1 MISNFCDA
9 FDMFNYS
16 DNDSFFGKSIGEI
29 NLYKQDN
36 YSDKDNDFNNE
47 NYNEN
52 NNCNLNFKHERTTLE
67 TLDSTKKKAN
77 KKENSNQIFW
87 TLDIIKINIFDKEEY
102 KNIFTSDIKC
112 KIKEDIQIDESFLN
126 KKRSRE
132 FTVINDFYDPIDN
145 DNKNQIEGKITK
157 RGRKLK
163 NEEGERKHNKKSAD
177 NIIKKVKSKLFKFCI
192 WFLNNM
198 IKESD
203 RTEFIYDLDY
213 QYINKLKKEIDLKFI
228 GMPLKDLFSLN
239 ISPKYED
246 KTADSNKK
254 TIQNLLC
261 DNQDETLKFCFD
273 MTFGDWIDIFT
284 YKKKVSELFFKY
296 FDDNYNGI
304 DVKKIEDNLIGVDV
318 LLKEIA
324 NNNNDEYFS
333 LFTFYLYNYELW
345 FSSKHGRNRKQ
356 KK

>member
-1 MISNFCDA
+1 MTPNFSDLFEMSNYF
-9 FDMFNYS
+9 

-29 NLYKQDN
+29 SLLEQDN

-47 NYNEN
+47 NYYET
-52 NNCNLNFKHERTTLE
+52 NNCNLNFKYERTTS
-67 TLDSTKKKAN
+67 DSIKKKTN
-77 KKENSNQIFW
+77 KKENNQICW
-87 TLDIIKINIFDKEEY
+87 TLDSIKINIFDKEEY

-112 KIKEDIQIDESFLN
+112 KIKEDIQIDEPFLN

-132 FTVINDFYDPIDN
+132 FTVINDIYDPIDN
-145 DNKNQIEGKITK
+145 ENKNQIEGKTIK

-192 WFLNNM
+192 WFLNNI
-198 IKESD
+198 IKKSD
-203 RTEFIYDLDY
+203 RTEFIYDLNY
-213 QYINKLKKEIDLKFI
+213 QYINKLKKNIDLKFI
-228 GMPLKDLFSLN
+228 SMSLKDLFSLN

-246 KTADSNKK
+246 KAIDTNKIN
-254 TIQNLLC
+254 IQNLLC

-284 YKKKVSELFFKY
+284 YKKKVSEILLKY
-296 FDDNYNGI
+296 FDDNHDGI
-304 DVKKIEDNLIGVDV
+304 DVTKIEDNLIRVDA

-324 NNNNDEYFS
+324 KNNNDEYFS

>member
-203 RTEFIYDLDY
+203 RTEFIY
-213 QYINKLKKEIDLKFI
+213 
-228 GMPLKDLFSLN
+228 
-239 ISPKYED
+239 
-246 KTADSNKK
+246 K